1 MLLAL
6 LISEYTRVSERMN
19 TDDGNLI
26 WPLSNCTF
34 PFCLR
39 EYETQSIKSGLWT
52 GGEGGSMC
60 VCVCVCVKRAIMSVM
75 TEGCEGICI
84 EGRHVLFGGV

>member
-1 MLLAL
+1 
-6 LISEYTRVSERMN
+6 
-19 TDDGNLI
+19 
-26 WPLSNCTF
+26 
-34 PFCLR
+34 
-39 EYETQSIKSGLWT
+39 
-52 GGEGGSMC
+52 MC